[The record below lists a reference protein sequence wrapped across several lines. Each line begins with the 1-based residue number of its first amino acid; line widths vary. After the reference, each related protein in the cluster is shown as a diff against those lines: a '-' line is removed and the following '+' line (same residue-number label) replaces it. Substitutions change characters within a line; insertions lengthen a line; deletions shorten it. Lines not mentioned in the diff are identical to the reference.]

1 MSNIIEGGF
10 GKKPPKEKQTDTTE
24 QVVVEEVVVEEVDV
38 QAVAPESAFY
48 PFERPFI
55 GSYGVVTQFFKEGGI
70 DMTIVRGR
78 SGPDIGI
85 PTDFLRRLT
94 KNFSPLI
101 IGDLVIFGVLPDQS
115 IGPVAIRRIDALSSN
130 TL

>member
-1 MSNIIEGGF
+1 MLDWILMEKFQS
-10 GKKPPKEKQTDTTE
+10 KKQTDTTE
-24 QVVVEEVVVEEVDV
+24 QVVVEEVDV

-55 GSYGVVTQFFKEGGI
+55 GSYGVVTQFFKEGES

-101 IGDLVIFGVLPDQS
+101 IGDLVILGVLPDQS
-115 IGPVAIRRIDALSSN
+115 IGPVAIRRLDAVPSN
-130 TL
+130 AL

>member
-24 QVVVEEVVVEEVDV
+24 QVVVEEVDV
-38 QAVAPESAFY
+38 QAVTPESSFY

-55 GSYGVVTQFFKEGGI
+55 GAYGVVTQFFKAGNT

-101 IGDLVIFGVLPDQS
+101 IGDLVILGTLPDQS
-115 IGPVAIRRIDALSSN
+115 IGPVAIRRLDVVSSN
-130 TL
+130 AL

>member
-1 MSNIIEGGF
+1 MSNVIEGGF

-24 QVVVEEVVVEEVDV
+24 QVVVEEVDV
-38 QAVAPESAFY
+38 QAVASESAFY

-55 GSYGVVTQFFKEGGI
+55 GSYGVVTQFFKEGNT

-94 KNFSPLI
+94 KNFSPLN
-101 IGDLVIFGVLPDQS
+101 IGDLVVIGTLPDQS
-115 IGPVAIRRIDALSSN
+115 IGPVAIRRIDAVSSN
-130 TL
+130 IL

>member
-1 MSNIIEGGF
+1 MLKIIEGGF
-10 GKKPPKEKQTDTTE
+10 GKKPPKENQTDTTE
-24 QVVVEEVVVEEVDV
+24 QVVVEEVDV
-38 QAVAPESAFY
+38 QAVTPESSFY

-55 GSYGVVTQFFKEGGI
+55 GSYGVVTQFFKEGGT

-101 IGDLVIFGVLPDQS
+101 IGDLVILDVLFDQT
-115 IGPVAIRRIDALSSN
+115 IGPVAIRRLDAVSSN
-130 TL
+130 AL

>member
-24 QVVVEEVVVEEVDV
+24 QVVVEEVDV

-55 GSYGVVTQFFKEGGI
+55 GSYGVVTQFFKEGGS

-101 IGDLVIFGVLPDQS
+101 IGDLVVLGTLPDQS
-115 IGPVAIRRIDALSSN
+115 VGPVAIRRIDALSSN

>member
-24 QVVVEEVVVEEVDV
+24 QVVVEEVDV
-38 QAVAPESAFY
+38 QAVTPESSFY

-70 DMTIVRGR
+70 DMTIARGR
-78 SGPDIGI
+78 SGPDI
-85 PTDFLRRLT
+85 
-94 KNFSPLI
+94 NYSN
-101 IGDLVIFGVLPDQS
+101 
-115 IGPVAIRRIDALSSN
+115 PVATLGNINLKGNSDA
-130 TL
+130 

>member
-1 MSNIIEGGF
+1 MSNIIEDGF

-24 QVVVEEVVVEEVDV
+24 QVVVEEVDV
-38 QAVAPESAFY
+38 QAVASESAFY

-55 GSYGVVTQFFKEGGI
+55 GSYGVVTQFFKEGGS

-78 SGPDIGI
+78 SGPDIGF

-101 IGDLVIFGVLPDQS
+101 IGDLVILGVLPDQT
-115 IGPVAIRRIDALSSN
+115 IGPVAIRRLDAVSSN
-130 TL
+130 AL

>member
-1 MSNIIEGGF
+1 MSNVIEGGF

-24 QVVVEEVVVEEVDV
+24 QVVVEEVDV
-38 QAVAPESAFY
+38 QAVTPESSFY

-55 GSYGVVTQFFKEGGI
+55 GSYGVVTQFFKEGNT

-101 IGDLVIFGVLPDQS
+101 IGDLVILSVLPDQS
-115 IGPVAIRRIDALSSN
+115 IGPVAIRRLDAVSSN
-130 TL
+130 AL

>member
-24 QVVVEEVVVEEVDV
+24 QVVVEEVDV

-55 GSYGVVTQFFKEGGI
+55 GSYGVVTQFFKAGNT

-94 KNFSPLI
+94 MNFSPLI
-101 IGDLVIFGVLPDQS
+101 IGDLVILSVLPDQS
-115 IGPVAIRRIDALSSN
+115 IGPVAIRRLDAVSSN
-130 TL
+130 IL

>member
-10 GKKPPKEKQTDTTE
+10 GKKPPKEEQDLNTE
-24 QVVVEEVVVEEVDV
+24 QVVVEEVDV
-38 QAVAPESAFY
+38 QAVTPESSFY

-55 GSYGVVTQFFKEGGI
+55 GAYGVVTQFFKVGNT
-70 DMTIVRGR
+70 DTAIVRGR

-101 IGDLVIFGVLPDQS
+101 IGDLVILSVLPDQS
-115 IGPVAIRRIDALSSN
+115 IGPVAIRRLDVVSSN
-130 TL
+130 VL

>member
-24 QVVVEEVVVEEVDV
+24 QVVVEEVDV
-38 QAVAPESAFY
+38 QAVTPESSFY

-55 GSYGVVTQFFKEGGI
+55 GSYGVVTQFFKEGNT

-101 IGDLVIFGVLPDQS
+101 IGDLVVFGVLPDQS
-115 IGPVAIRRIDALSSN
+115 IGPVVIRRLDVVSSN
-130 TL
+130 VL

>member
-10 GKKPPKEKQTDTTE
+10 GKKPPKEE
-24 QVVVEEVVVEEVDV
+24 QEVNAEQVVVEEVDV

-55 GSYGVVTQFFKEGGI
+55 GSHGVITQFFKEGKT

-101 IGDLVIFGVLPDQS
+101 IEDLVVFGTLPDQS
-115 IGPVAIRRIDALSSN
+115 IGPVAIRRLDAVSSN
-130 TL
+130 IL

>member
-24 QVVVEEVVVEEVDV
+24 QVVVEEVDV
-38 QAVAPESAFY
+38 QAVTPESSFY

-55 GSYGVVTQFFKEGGI
+55 GSYGVVTQLFKEGGI

-85 PTDFLRRLT
+85 PTDYLRRLT
-94 KNFSPLI
+94 KNFSPLN
-101 IGDLVIFGVLPDQS
+101 IGDLVVLGTLLDQS
-115 IGPVAIRRIDALSSN
+115 IDPVAIRRLDAVSSN
-130 TL
+130 IL

>member
-1 MSNIIEGGF
+1 MSNVIEGGF
-10 GKKPPKEKQTDTTE
+10 GKKSPKEKQTDTTE
-24 QVVVEEVVVEEVDV
+24 QVVVEEVDV

-55 GSYGVVTQFFKEGGI
+55 GSYGVVTQFFKEGNT

-101 IGDLVIFGVLPDQS
+101 IGDLVILGVLPDQS

>member
-24 QVVVEEVVVEEVDV
+24 QVVVEEVDV
-38 QAVAPESAFY
+38 QAVTPESSFY

-101 IGDLVIFGVLPDQS
+101 IGDLVILGVLPDQS

>member
-24 QVVVEEVVVEEVDV
+24 QVVVEEVDV

-85 PTDFLRRLT
+85 PTDVLRSLT
-94 KNFSPLI
+94 KKFSPLI
-101 IGDLVIFGVLPDQS
+101 IGDLVILSVLPDQS
-115 IGPVAIRRIDALSSN
+115 IGPVAIRRLDAVASN
-130 TL
+130 IL

>member
-24 QVVVEEVVVEEVDV
+24 QVVVEEVDV
-38 QAVAPESAFY
+38 QAVTPESSFY

-55 GSYGVVTQFFKEGGI
+55 GSYGVVTQFFKEGNT

-101 IGDLVIFGVLPDQS
+101 IGDLVILSVLPDQS
-115 IGPVAIRRIDALSSN
+115 IGPVAIRRLDAVSSN

>member
-24 QVVVEEVVVEEVDV
+24 QVVVEEVDV

-55 GSYGVVTQFFKEGGI
+55 GSYGVVTQFFKAGNT

-94 KNFSPLI
+94 KNFSPLN
-101 IGDLVIFGVLPDQS
+101 IGDLVVLGTMPDQS
-115 IGPVAIRRIDALSSN
+115 IGPVAIRRLDAVSSN
-130 TL
+130 IL

>member
-24 QVVVEEVVVEEVDV
+24 QVVVEEVDV

-55 GSYGVVTQFFKEGGI
+55 GSYGVVTQFFKEGNT

-94 KNFSPLI
+94 KNFSPLN
-101 IGDLVIFGVLPDQS
+101 IGDLVVIGTLPDQS
-115 IGPVAIRRIDALSSN
+115 IGPVAIRRIDAVSSN
-130 TL
+130 IL

>member
-10 GKKPPKEKQTDTTE
+10 GKKPPKEE
-24 QVVVEEVVVEEVDV
+24 QEVNAEQVVVEEVDV

-55 GSYGVVTQFFKEGGI
+55 GSYGVVTQFFKEGGT

-101 IGDLVIFGVLPDQS
+101 IGDLVVLGTLPDQS

>member
-24 QVVVEEVVVEEVDV
+24 QVVVEEVDV

-55 GSYGVVTQFFKEGGI
+55 GSYVVVTQFFKEGGS

-78 SGPDIGI
+78 GGLDIGI

-101 IGDLVIFGVLPDQS
+101 IGDLVIFGVLLDQS

>member
-10 GKKPPKEKQTDTTE
+10 GKKPPKENQTDTTE
-24 QVVVEEVVVEEVDV
+24 QVVVEEVDV
-38 QAVAPESAFY
+38 QAVTPESSFY

-94 KNFSPLI
+94 KNFSPLN
-101 IGDLVIFGVLPDQS
+101 IGDLVVFGTLPDQS
-115 IGPVAIRRIDALSSN
+115 IGPVAIRRVDALSSN

>member
-10 GKKPPKEKQTDTTE
+10 GKKPPKEEQDLNTE
-24 QVVVEEVVVEEVDV
+24 QVVVEEVDV
-38 QAVAPESAFY
+38 QAVTPESSFY

-55 GSYGVVTQFFKEGGI
+55 GSYSVVTQFFKEGGI

-101 IGDLVIFGVLPDQS
+101 IGDLVVLGTLPDQS
-115 IGPVAIRRIDALSSN
+115 IGPVAIRRLDAVSSN
-130 TL
+130 IL

>member
-24 QVVVEEVVVEEVDV
+24 QVVVEEVDV
-38 QAVAPESAFY
+38 QAVTPESSFY

-101 IGDLVIFGVLPDQS
+101 IGDLVIFGVLLDQS

>member
-1 MSNIIEGGF
+1 MSNFLRYLMSNIIEGGF

-24 QVVVEEVVVEEVDV
+24 QV
-38 QAVAPESAFY
+38 VAPESAFY

-85 PTDFLRRLT
+85 STDFLRRLT

-101 IGDLVIFGVLPDQS
+101 IGDLVIFGVLFDQS
-115 IGPVAIRRIDALSSN
+115 IGPVAIRRLDAVSSN
-130 TL
+130 AL

>member
-10 GKKPPKEKQTDTTE
+10 GKKPPKEEQDLNTE
-24 QVVVEEVVVEEVDV
+24 QVVVEEVDV
-38 QAVAPESAFY
+38 QAVTPESSFY

-78 SGPDIGI
+78 GGPDIGI

-101 IGDLVIFGVLPDQS
+101 IGDLVVLGTLPDQS
-115 IGPVAIRRIDALSSN
+115 IGPVAIRRIDALSRN

>member
-1 MSNIIEGGF
+1 MSNVIEVGF
-10 GKKPPKEKQTDTTE
+10 GKKPPKEEPEVNAE
-24 QVVVEEVVVEEVDV
+24 QVVVEEVDV
-38 QAVAPESAFY
+38 QAVTPESSFY

-55 GSYGVVTQFFKEGGI
+55 GSHGVVTQFFKEGKT

-94 KNFSPLI
+94 KNFSPLN
-101 IGDLVIFGVLPDQS
+101 IGDLVVLGTMPDQS
-115 IGPVAIRRIDALSSN
+115 IGPVAIRRLDAVSSN
-130 TL
+130 IL

>member
-10 GKKPPKEKQTDTTE
+10 GKKPPKEEQDLNTE
-24 QVVVEEVVVEEVDV
+24 QVVVEEVDV

-55 GSYGVVTQFFKEGGI
+55 GSHGVITQFFKEGKT

-94 KNFSPLI
+94 KNFSPLN
-101 IGDLVIFGVLPDQS
+101 IGDLVVFGTLPDES

>member
-1 MSNIIEGGF
+1 
-10 GKKPPKEKQTDTTE
+10 
-24 QVVVEEVVVEEVDV
+24 
-38 QAVAPESAFY
+38 
-48 PFERPFI
+48 
-55 GSYGVVTQFFKEGGI
+55 
-70 DMTIVRGR
+70 MTIVRGR

-101 IGDLVIFGVLPDQS
+101 IGDLVILGVLPDQS
-115 IGPVAIRRIDALSSN
+115 IGPVAIRRLDAESSN

>member
-24 QVVVEEVVVEEVDV
+24 QVVVEEVDV
-38 QAVAPESAFY
+38 QAVTPESSFY
-48 PFERPFI
+48 LFECPFI
-55 GSYGVVTQFFKEGGI
+55 GSYGVVTQFFKEGNT

-101 IGDLVIFGVLPDQS
+101 IGDLVILSVLPDQS
-115 IGPVAIRRIDALSSN
+115 IGPVAIRRLDAVSSN
-130 TL
+130 AL

>member
-24 QVVVEEVVVEEVDV
+24 QVVVEEVDV

-48 PFERPFI
+48 PFEHPFI
-55 GSYGVVTQFFKEGGI
+55 GSYGIITQFFKEDNV
-70 DMTIVRGR
+70 DMAIIRGR
-78 SGPDIGI
+78 SGPDIGM
-85 PTDFLRRLT
+85 PVDFLRRLT
-94 KNFSPLI
+94 RNFSPLR
-101 IGDLVIFGVLPDQS
+101 IGDFVVFGLLPDQT
-115 IGPVAIRRIDALSSN
+115 IGPVEIRRLDAVSSN

>member
-1 MSNIIEGGF
+1 MSDIIEDGF

-24 QVVVEEVVVEEVDV
+24 QVVIEKVKVDV

-48 PFERPFI
+48 TFERPFI
-55 GSYGVVTQFFKEGGI
+55 GSYGVVTQFFKEGGT

-101 IGDLVIFGVLPDQS
+101 IGDLVILGVLPDQS
-115 IGPVAIRRIDALSSN
+115 IGPVAIRRLDAVSSN
-130 TL
+130 SL